1 MFESIRNHKKY
12 LMGFLMILIIPSFVL
27 FGIEGYSRFN
37 EGGERVAQVA
47 GKDITQQEW
56 DAWHQR
62 YADDLLASSPNLD
75 RSLLD
80 TEAVRYNSLRRLV
93 DERLLALA
101 SQKDRLLT
109 SDARLARQLQQDP
122 VVASLRKPDGTLDM
136 SQYRQLLST
145 QGMTPEMFESGLRAE
160 LSRRQVLQGVR
171 ASGFVSPS
179 VSKAMGDAYFERR
192 EIQWLR
198 LSPRDFESRV
208 QVSDADVAEF
218 YNANKNMFQSTE
230 QADVEYVV
238 LDLDAVA
245 SSITLAEAD
254 LKSYYEQNQARLAG
268 GEQRRASHILLTVAS
283 GASADDKAQVKAKA
297 QALREQL
304 RATPAKFAE
313 LARAES
319 QDPGSARN
327 GGDLDYFAR
336 GAMVKA
342 FEDAAFALA
351 KGQIS
356 DVVESEFGFHIIQVT
371 DIKSPPKR
379 SFESMRAEL
388 EPELKKQQAQRKF
401 AEFAEQ
407 FSNLVYEQPDSLA
420 PAADK
425 LKLKVVS
432 VKGLTREGQPGVL
445 SNAKLLEALFASE
458 SVQKKRNTEAVE
470 VGANQLVA
478 ARVVQYA
485 PAATQPLESVAAQV
499 RARLVAERAAALAK
513 ADGEAKLAA
522 WRAQPGDARLPASI
536 TVSRDQSEGLPLKV
550 LTAVLSADLAAG
562 PAWLGLDEG
571 ASGFVIAKVIK
582 SVPRQA
588 PAPEMA
594 RQEANELAELWSG
607 AETAAYMAY
616 LKAKYKADIRVP
628 APKPSAPKS

>member
-1 MFESIRNHKKY
+1 MFDSIRNHKKY

-37 EGGERVAQVA
+37 EGGQRVAQVA
-47 GKDITQQEW
+47 GQDITQQEW
-56 DAWHQR
+56 DAAHQR
-62 YADDLLASSPNLD
+62 YADNLLASSPSLD
-75 RSLLD
+75 RRLLD
-80 TEAVRYNSLRRLV
+80 TDAARYNSLRRLV
-93 DERLLALA
+93 DERVLALA

-109 SDARLARQLQQDP
+109 SDPRLARELQQNP
-122 VVASLRKPDGTLDM
+122 TVAAMRKPDGSLDM
-136 SQYRQLLST
+136 DQYRQLLSA

-160 LSRRQVLQGVR
+160 LSRRQVLQGLT
-171 ASGFVSPS
+171 ASGFVTPA

-192 EIQWLR
+192 EIQWQR

-208 QVSDADVAEF
+208 QVTDADVEQF
-218 YNANKNMFQSTE
+218 YNANKALFQSTE
-230 QADVEYVV
+230 QAEVEFVV

-245 SSITLAEAD
+245 SGITLNEAD
-254 LKSYYEQNQARLAG
+254 LKAYYEQNLARLAG

-283 GASADDKAQVKAKA
+283 GASADDKAKVKAKA
-297 QALREQL
+297 DALLTQL
-304 RATPAKFAE
+304 RAAPAKFAE

-319 QDPGSARN
+319 QDPGSAAN

-336 GAMVKA
+336 GAMVKP

-351 KGQIS
+351 KDQIS

-371 DIKSPPKR
+371 DIKSPPQR

-401 AEFAEQ
+401 AEAAEQ
-407 FSNLVYEQPDSLA
+407 FSNLVYEQADSLA
-420 PAADK
+420 PAAEK
-425 LKLKVVS
+425 LKLTVQTA
-432 VKGLTREGQPGVL
+432 KGLTRQGQPGAL
-445 SNAKLLEALFASE
+445 SNAKLLEALFAAD
-458 SVQKKRNTEAVE
+458 SVERKRNTEAVE
-470 VGANQLVA
+470 LGANQLAA

-485 PAATQPLESVAAQV
+485 PAATQPLQAVAAQV

-522 WRAQPGDARLPASI
+522 WRAKPADAQLPAPV
-536 TVSRDQSEGLPLKV
+536 TVSRDRSEGLPPKV
-550 LTAVLSADLAAG
+550 LNAVLSADLSAA

-571 ASGFVIAKVIK
+571 AAGYVIARINK
-582 SVPRQA
+582 SVPRIA

-594 RQEANELAELWSG
+594 RQEANELSELWG
-607 AETAAYMAY
+607 AAEAMAYMAY
-616 LKAKYKADIRVP
+616 LKAKYKAEISVSE
-628 APKPSAPKS
+628 PKTAASGS

>member
-245 SSITLAEAD
+245 RSITLAEAD
-254 LKSYYEQNQARLAG
+254 LKAYYEQNQARLAG

-336 GAMVKA
+336 GAMVKS
-342 FEDAAFALA
+342 FEDAAFALE

-478 ARVVQYA
+478 ARVAQYA

>member
-1 MFESIRNHKKY
+1 MFDSIRNHKKY

-37 EGGERVAQVA
+37 EGGKRVAQVA
-47 GKDITQQEW
+47 GQGITQQEW
-56 DAWHQR
+56 DAAHQR
-62 YADDLLASSPNLD
+62 YADDLLATSPGLE
-75 RSLLD
+75 RRLLD
-80 TEAVRYNSLRRLV
+80 SEVARYNSLRRLV
-93 DERLLALA
+93 EERVLAVA
-101 SQKDRLLT
+101 SQKERLVV

-136 SQYRQLLST
+136 GQYRQLLSS

-160 LSRRQVLQGVR
+160 LARRQMLQIVG
-171 ASGFVSPS
+171 ASGFIAPA
-179 VSKAMGDAYFERR
+179 VSKAMGDAYFESR
-192 EIQWLR
+192 EIQWQR
-198 LSPRDFESRV
+198 LSPRAFESRV
-208 QVSDADVAEF
+208 KVTDAEVEQF
-218 YNANKNMFQSTE
+218 YNANKALFQSTE

-245 SSITLAEAD
+245 RGITLNEAD
-254 LKSYYEQNQARLAG
+254 LKAYYEQNLARLAG
-268 GEQRRASHILLTVAS
+268 SEQRRASHILLTVAS
-283 GASADDKAQVKAKA
+283 GASADEKTKVKAKA

-304 RATPAKFAE
+304 RAAPGKFAE

-336 GAMVKA
+336 GAMVKP
-342 FEDAAFALA
+342 FEDAAFSLD

-401 AEFAEQ
+401 SEVAEQ
-407 FSNLVYEQPDSLA
+407 FSNTVYEQSDSLA
-420 PAADK
+420 PVAEK
-425 LKLKVVS
+425 LKLKVQTVQ
-432 VKGLTREGQPGVL
+432 GLTRQGQPGPL
-445 SNAKLLEALFASE
+445 SNAKLLEALFATD

-470 VGANQLVA
+470 LGANQLAA

-485 PAATQPLESVAAQV
+485 PSATQPLETVASQV

-522 WRAQPGDARLPASI
+522 WKAKPETAQLPAAI
-536 TVSRDQSEGLPLKV
+536 TVSRDRSEGLPPKV
-550 LTAVLSADLAAG
+550 LNAVLSADLAAA
-562 PAWLGLDEG
+562 PAWVGLDEG
-571 ASGFVIAKVIK
+571 QAGYVIAKVIK
-582 SVPRQA
+582 SVPRVA

-594 RQEANELAELWSG
+594 RQEAKELAELWGG
-607 AETAAYMAY
+607 AEAMSYMAY
-616 LKAKYKADIRVP
+616 LRTKYKAEITAP
-628 APKPSAPKS
+628 APKTGASGS

>member
-230 QADVEYVV
+230 QADVEYLE

-245 SSITLAEAD
+245 RSITLAEAD
-254 LKSYYEQNQARLAG
+254 LKAYYEQNQARLAG

-336 GAMVKA
+336 GAMVKS
-342 FEDAAFALA
+342 FEDAAFALD

-445 SNAKLLEALFASE
+445 SNAKLLDALFASE

-478 ARVVQYA
+478 ARVAQYA

-628 APKPSAPKS
+628 VPKPSAPKS

>member
-230 QADVEYVV
+230 QADVEYLV

-304 RATPAKFAE
+304 RATPARFAE

-336 GAMVKA
+336 GAMVKS
-342 FEDAAFALA
+342 FEDAAFALD

-445 SNAKLLEALFASE
+445 SNAKLLDALFASE

-478 ARVVQYA
+478 ARVAQYA

-499 RARLVAERAAALAK
+499 RARLVAERAAALVK

>member
-136 SQYRQLLST
+136 SQYRQLLSS

-179 VSKAMGDAYFERR
+179 VAKAMGDAYFERR

-245 SSITLAEAD
+245 SSVTLAEAD
-254 LKSYYEQNQARLAG
+254 LKAYYEQNQARLAG

-283 GASADDKAQVKAKA
+283 GASADDKSQVKAKA
-297 QALREQL
+297 QALLEQL

-336 GAMVKA
+336 GAMVKS
-342 FEDAAFALA
+342 FEDAAFALD

-445 SNAKLLEALFASE
+445 SNAKLLEALFATE

-485 PAATQPLESVAAQV
+485 PAATQPLETVAAQV

>member
-1 MFESIRNHKKY
+1 MFDSIRNHKKY

-37 EGGERVAQVA
+37 EGGQRVAQVA
-47 GKDITQQEW
+47 GQDITQQEW

-62 YADDLLASSPNLD
+62 YAENLLASSPTLD
-75 RSLLD
+75 RRLLD
-80 TEAVRYNSLRRLV
+80 TEAARYNSLRRLV

-109 SDARLARQLQQDP
+109 SDARLAQQLQQDP

-160 LSRRQVLQGVR
+160 LSRRQVLQGLR
-171 ASGFVSPS
+171 ASGFVSPA

-192 EIQWLR
+192 EIQWRR

-208 QVSDADVAEF
+208 QVTDAEVSEF
-218 YNANKNMFQSTE
+218 YNANKTLFQSTE

-245 SSITLAEAD
+245 GGITLAEAD
-254 LKSYYEQNQARLAG
+254 LKAYYEQNLARLSG

-283 GASADDKAQVKAKA
+283 GASADDKAKIKAKA

-313 LARAES
+313 LARTES

-342 FEDAAFALA
+342 FEDAAFALE

-401 AEFAEQ
+401 AEVAEQ
-407 FSNLVYEQPDSLA
+407 FSNLVYEQADSLA
-420 PAADK
+420 PTADK
-425 LKLKVVS
+425 LKLKVVN

-445 SNAKLLEALFASE
+445 SNPKLLEALFATD

-470 VGANQLVA
+470 LGTNQLAA

-485 PAATQPLESVAAQV
+485 PAATQPLEAVAAQV
-499 RARLVAERAAALAK
+499 RSRLVAERAAALAK

-522 WRAQPGDARLPASI
+522 WRAQPGDAQLPAVI
-536 TVSRDQSEGLPLKV
+536 TVSRDSSEGVPPKV
-550 LTAVLSADLAAG
+550 LTAVLSADLASG

-571 ASGFVIAKVIK
+571 PAGYVIAKVVK
-582 SVPRQA
+582 SVPRTA
-588 PAPEMA
+588 PAAEVA
-594 RQEANELAELWSG
+594 RQEANELAELWVG
-607 AETAAYMAY
+607 AEAAAYMAH
-616 LKAKYKADIRVP
+616 LKAKYKAEISVP
-628 APKPSAPKS
+628 EPKAAKPGL

>member
-245 SSITLAEAD
+245 RSITLAEAD
-254 LKSYYEQNQARLAG
+254 LKAYYEQNQARLAG

-336 GAMVKA
+336 GAMVKS
-342 FEDAAFALA
+342 FEDAAFALE

-445 SNAKLLEALFASE
+445 SNAKLLDALFASE

-478 ARVVQYA
+478 ARVAQYA

>member
-245 SSITLAEAD
+245 RSITLAEAD
-254 LKSYYEQNQARLAG
+254 LKAYYEQNQARLAG

-336 GAMVKA
+336 GAMVKS
-342 FEDAAFALA
+342 FEDAAFALE

-478 ARVVQYA
+478 ARVAQYA

-628 APKPSAPKS
+628 VPKPSVPKS